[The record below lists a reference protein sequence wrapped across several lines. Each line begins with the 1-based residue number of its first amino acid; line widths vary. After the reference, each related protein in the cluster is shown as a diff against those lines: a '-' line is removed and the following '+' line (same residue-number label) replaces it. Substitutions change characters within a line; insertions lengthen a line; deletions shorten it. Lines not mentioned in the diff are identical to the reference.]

1 MKGTDKEIV
10 AGLGQHTVA
19 GSYGTLLVDD
29 ETGMVLQ
36 YETVEGSGDAMQ
48 AYADIVRIDVLEYC
62 EYNGGMDDTDITLVG
77 FWTEKGDYVTPDYT
91 DRKHR
96 GPEITLRHRQKK
108 ALTAKEKAAKSVA
121 MKKKGQ

>member
-10 AGLGQHTVA
+10 AGPGQHTVA

-29 ETGMVLQ
+29 VTGKVLQ
-36 YETVEGSGDAMQ
+36 YQYCTDADSQ
-48 AYADIVRIDVLEYC
+48 EYADIVRIDVLEYC

-77 FWTEKGDYVTPDYT
+77 FWTEKGDYVPPDYT